1 MVSFQSYTFRWMPP
15 VNNQNARTS
24 VTWEP
29 DRRPDQVEWSWRLRQ
44 CLANIASEFVL
55 TFKLQHVRAFFLL
68 LLACL
73 SLFLTSPLHLALS
86 KFEESMHQSTFS
98 GWKWYLIIFEHPVG
112 MDFKYALTLS
122 AVILEP
128 RNIKSVTVSTVS
140 PSISHEVMGPDAMI
154 FIF

>member
-29 DRRPDQVEWSWRLRQ
+29 DRRPDQVEWSWRLQQ

-55 TFKLQHVRAFFLL
+55 TFKLQHLRAFFLL

-112 MDFKYALTLS
+112 MDFKYALTLLDS
-122 AVILEP
+122 FLCKFYFFYLIL
-128 RNIKSVTVSTVS
+128 IY
-140 PSISHEVMGPDAMI
+140 
-154 FIF
+154 F